1 MAQLF
6 VSTAHLINCIC
17 AQWQAD
23 VLVLMLNDLIH
34 ETRGATYAIKVCIW
48 HGELRG
54 LDRHIEIRRLQ
65 LGGRCDKRLHNI
77 LHIAFS
83 FMFHISEGRRA
94 TDMLHRYIRRGE
106 PLDLSK
112 SSTGLSRAVVTT
124 SAFRAAECPGF
135 S

>member
-23 VLVLMLNDLIH
+23 VLVLMLNDLVH
-34 ETRGATYAIKVCIW
+34 KARGATHTIKVCAW

-94 TDMLHRYIRRGE
+94 TDMLHRYIRRGK
-106 PLDLSK
+106 P
-112 SSTGLSRAVVTT
+112 STYQKQHGG
-124 SAFRAAECPGF
+124 CPVLLL
-135 S
+135 